1 MKIENLKIFLTVAQ
15 TGSMHKTAEIFF
27 TSNQNISFIIKN
39 MEKKLGVSLFTRDNK
54 GMYLTH
60 DGKAF
65 LKFVEPFIKELDD
78 FIKERNTEKV
88 LPEFHLYAP
97 PSLMQYI
104 KFIPN
109 FVYSDA
115 YYLSMGKRNVNEMLD
130 MLSNNQPG
138 IYIVPVFSELSWMK
152 SSHGK
157 MVSLGKDNTI
167 FVSHVSN
174 TDFITLDN
182 AWEKL
187 KKYPTIISS
196 YFQAFDHSQI
206 ILNIED
212 IDVCKK
218 YLREKR
224 FCYSTNK
231 FMYNKN
237 FNEPDEWKIIYE
249 DKQRC
254 IEYMLILNLTGNDL
268 KAAEAYFIKPLKQL
282 FDIN

>member
-1 MKIENLKIFLTVAQ
+1 M
-15 TGSMHKTAEIFF
+15 
-27 TSNQNISFIIKN
+27 
-39 MEKKLGVSLFTRDNK
+39 
-54 GMYLTH
+54 
-60 DGKAF
+60 
-65 LKFVEPFIKELDD
+65 
-78 FIKERNTEKV
+78 
-88 LPEFHLYAP
+88 
-97 PSLMQYI
+97 MQYI
-104 KFIPN
+104 KSIPN

-130 MLSNNQPG
+130 MLSNNQSG

-196 YFQAFDHSQI
+196 YFQVFDHSQI

-231 FMYNKN
+231 FMYYKN